1 MKKQDIDT
9 NNVGEI
15 ANLFKKNL
23 LNRNKNLFT
32 LLNFINGIDGQMIL
46 NLDGAW
52 GSGKSVFL
60 KQVEYL
66 STTEE
71 YYSNEQEYNLYKNII
86 DKFKKEYYTFYFNS
100 WEHDLYNNPLE
111 SLISELLMKI
121 ASEYDL
127 EDETGNIK
135 NEIRETL
142 KKVGGKILSRGVKK
156 ITAELIELEDF
167 TDQSEDITPRISSI
181 NTQKQAINDL
191 IQKIYKITK
200 KRILIIVD
208 ELDRC
213 KPSYA
218 VELLEIVK
226 HFFTNNNVVFLFG
239 TNKNELEHT
248 VKTLYG
254 QGFNGYKYLN
264 RFFDFEFRLPE
275 INKEKYIETKSR
287 NPYPAFVN
295 DIIKYCFDHFNFTM
309 RDMNRFYSLFD
320 FFNPASSLYSMDYS
334 FFTDNILIPYA
345 VSLRI
350 HNGNDYNN
358 FLDGYGEES
367 FLLFCE
373 GITSKIKESE
383 RLSNDEDVEDLLKQI
398 YSLVSKVRTKKSDF
412 GSDFDYVKYKLEMLT
427 MLSD

>member
-60 KQVEYL
+60 KQIEYL
-66 STTEE
+66 STTTD
-71 YYSNEQEYNLYKNII
+71 NIQYI
-86 DKFKKEYYTFYFNS
+86 NPHENHIVDKFKEDYYTFYFNS

-142 KKVGGKILSRGVKK
+142 KKVGGKFFSRGVKK
-156 ITAELIELEDF
+156 ISGGFIELEDF
-167 TDQSEDITPRISSI
+167 KTETKDFTPQITSI
-181 NTQKQAINDL
+181 DTQKQAIIDL
-191 IQKIYKITK
+191 IQNLSDITD
-200 KRILIIVD
+200 KRLLIIVD

-226 HFFTNNNVVFLFG
+226 HFFAHDDVVFLFG

-264 RFFDFEFRLPE
+264 RFFDFEFNLPE
-275 INKEKYIETKSR
+275 INKEKYIENKFKGSITFIE
-287 NPYPAFVN
+287 YAV
-295 DIIKYCFDHFNFTM
+295 IKYCSNHFNFTM
-309 RDMNRFYSLFD
+309 RDIDRYYSLFD
-320 FFNPASSLYSMDYS
+320 VLDYESDGFSGDNAFFI
-334 FFTDNILIPYA
+334 DNILIPYA
-345 VSLRI
+345 ISLKI
-350 HNGNDYNN
+350 NNGIDYND
-358 FLDGYGEES
+358 FKSGYGEKS
-367 FLLFCE
+367 FISFCE
-373 GITSKIKESE
+373 SLPSNIKDKF
-383 RLSNDEDVEDLLKQI
+383 NPPNVEGLNNYVIDI
-398 YSLVSKVRTKKSDF
+398 YSLVNEIRTKNSTY
-412 GSDFDYVKYKLEMLT
+412 GGDFDYLKYKLETLS
-427 MLSD
+427 MLSY